1 MAFAVNGCNNKVAF
15 IQQILTFGLKRKSV
29 LQNIVSNVY
38 QFILIVK
45 SIDGVGFL

>member
-15 IQQILTFGLKRKSV
+15 IQQILNFCMIRKSFSR
-29 LQNIVSNVY
+29 NIVSKVY

-45 SIDGVGFL
+45 RFDGVGFL